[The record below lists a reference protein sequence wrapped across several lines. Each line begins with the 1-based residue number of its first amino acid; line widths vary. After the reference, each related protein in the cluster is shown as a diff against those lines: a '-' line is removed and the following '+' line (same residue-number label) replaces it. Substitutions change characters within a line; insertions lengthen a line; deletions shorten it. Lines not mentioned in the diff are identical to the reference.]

1 MIDNKDGHIPLPL
14 FMYTCTTLCHALL
27 EWENNNDVHAIA
39 SRSRLKADRP
49 DRSNLFNSKTDGGN
63 NPSCFAAM
71 GRKLLTSSGVADTDT
86 FSMNPWNTIPES
98 YQQRVDNNSLAT
110 VKRHIQQAENPMAAM
125 VISVDAARVDSAIL
139 LKLFDFRSAA

>member
-1 MIDNKDGHIPLPL
+1 MGRK
-14 FMYTCTTLCHALL
+14 LL
-27 EWENNNDVHAIA
+27 TSTGV
-39 SRSRLKADRP
+39 
-49 DRSNLFNSKTDGGN
+49 
-63 NPSCFAAM
+63 AAM
-71 GRKLLTSSGVADTDT
+71 GRKLLSSTGVADTDT

-139 LKLFDFRSAA
+139 LKLFDFRSAT